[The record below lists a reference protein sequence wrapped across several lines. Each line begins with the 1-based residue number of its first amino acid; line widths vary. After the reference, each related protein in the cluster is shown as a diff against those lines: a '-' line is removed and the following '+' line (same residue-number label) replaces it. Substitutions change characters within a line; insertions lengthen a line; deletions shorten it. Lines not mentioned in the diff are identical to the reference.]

1 MTYEISLTKG
11 RGIALGAAVCCLSVL
26 LFTSGVLVGIGLWKP
41 SREEIA
47 MAKEYRQREVA
58 AKHVVSTLPAKAE
71 VSAAVPAPV
80 PAVAAPPEPA
90 MPVAHDTPP
99 PAPLAAAPAV
109 AAVQEAEAAPA
120 AIEPSAFVLQVGSFR
135 DVKNAQQLQSDL
147 KAKGYPATVFNALDS
162 DQRMWHVVRIGRYQ
176 DLASAADDAAKIVDK
191 EQLQALIKRGGRL

>member
-1 MTYEISLTKG
+1 MTYEISLTKA

-47 MAKEYRQREVA
+47 MAKEYRQREA
-58 AKHVVSTLPAKAE
+58 AARHVVSTLPAKADASLT
-71 VSAAVPAPV
+71 VPASVPAAVPLE
-80 PAVAAPPEPA
+80 AAA
-90 MPVAHDTPP
+90 PVAHDSVP
-99 PAPLAAAPAV
+99 PAISAPAPAV
-109 AAVQEAEAAPA
+109 AAVQEAEAAPDA
-120 AIEPSAFVLQVGSFR
+120 TELSAFVLQVGSFR

-176 DLASAADDAAKIVDK
+176 DLASAADDAAKIGDK

>member
-58 AKHVVSTLPAKAE
+58 ARHAVSTLPAKVEAP
-71 VSAAVPAPV
+71 AAIPAPV
-80 PAVAAPPEPA
+80 SAAAPPEA
-90 MPVAHDTPP
+90 AAPVAHDSP
-99 PAPLAAAPAV
+99 APAV
-109 AAVQEAEAAPA
+109 SAPAPATAAVQEAEVTPA
-120 AIEPSAFVLQVGSFR
+120 AAEPSAFVLQVGSFR

-176 DLASAADDAAKIVDK
+176 DLASAADDAAKIGDK